1 MTKQFGLIGFPL
13 SHSFSEKYF
22 ADKFAREG
30 IEGASYKN
38 FPIEDIA
45 MLPGL
50 IAQNPGLAGLNVT
63 IPYKELVIEHLDKLA
78 PDAREIHAVNTIVIH
93 DDGLWHGYNSDIYGF
108 DRSLSDLLPSDYDGG
123 ALILGSGGA
132 SKAVR
137 YVCLQRNI
145 PYLVVSRKEGQ
156 IFTAYNEVDKALLSD
171 YRLIINT
178 TPLGMHPN
186 VDRAPDLPYDVLDDT
201 HYLYDLVYNPA
212 QTRFL
217 RKGEM
222 QGCCT
227 KNGLDMLVLQAERS
241 WQIWNDPPAI

>member
-30 IEGASYKN
+30 IEGASYRN

-45 MLPGL
+45 LLPEL
-50 IAQNPGLAGLNVT
+50 IVQNPGLIGLNVT

-78 PDAREIHAVNTIVIH
+78 PDAKEIHAVNTIVIH
-93 DDGLWHGYNSDIYGF
+93 DNGRYHGYNSDIYGF
-108 DRSLSDLLPSDYDGG
+108 DQSLSDLLPSDYDGG

-137 YVCLQRNI
+137 YVCQRRDI
-145 PYLVVSRKEGQ
+145 PYLVVSRKEAQ
-156 IFTAYNEVDKALLSD
+156 TFISYDDVDKAMLRD

-186 VDRAPDLPYDVLDDT
+186 IDRAPNLPYDSLDDS
-201 HYLYDLVYNPA
+201 HYLYDLIYNPA
-212 QTRFL
+212 ETRFL
-217 RKGEM
+217 KQGVIH
-222 QGCCT
+222 GCCI